1 MNETELMQKR
11 IKRMYI
17 GQIVNRVLLIFILIL
32 SIANLLV
39 MGYAGY
45 KVNEF
50 IKMARPAIEALEEID
65 IEGLN
70 NTLNTINNA
79 VDVFKIDEALDTIN
93 KIDFEGFGKVISGI
107 DVEKLNDTLEKIDKA
122 SEFMTNVGDGL
133 NKFLNQFGISIGK

>member
-17 GQIVNRVLLIFILIL
+17 GQIVNRVLLIFILLL

-39 MGYAGY
+39 MGYTGY

>member
-39 MGYAGY
+39 MGYTGY